1 MLIEKLQRGID
12 FTNHEKLIAEFIL
25 QYPDT
30 FQQMNCEEL
39 GKATFTSKSTVVRL
53 CKKLSVT
60 GYQEL
65 KKILFFEFKE
75 NRKIEINETHLMINE
90 SSTCRDIIDK
100 LPEIY
105 KESIEEVNLYN
116 SSNLFTRILNRMSR
130 MNQIDFYGTGFGYT
144 LLEAG
149 SQKFNT
155 LGIESKAYNTLN
167 ERYLLANS
175 KKIKSMAFVM
185 TFSGNNPLAIHEAEV
200 LKRLGVYVIGIVGPL
215 ADEIVKSCDEV
226 IRLPLRAM
234 QTGMEGILI
243 NQCISYIMDIF
254 VAGMLVNDYEQIMSQ
269 EHIRNFDYDKEVPL
283 DTKVSKMNSIS
294 KK

>member
-12 FTNHEKLIAEFIL
+12 FTNHEKLLAEYIL
-25 QYPDT
+25 KHPDT

-65 KKILFFEFKE
+65 KKILFFEWKE
-75 NRKIEINETHLMINE
+75 NETVKTCKHAMMINE

-105 KESIEEVNLYN
+105 KELMEEVNLYN
-116 SSNLFTRILNRMSR
+116 SSNLFTRILNRMSK

-144 LLEAG
+144 LLEG
-149 SQKFNT
+149 VSQKLNT
-155 LGIESKAYNTLN
+155 LGIEGKAYNTLN
-167 ERYLLANS
+167 ERYLVANC
-175 KKIKSMAFVM
+175 KKIKILAFVM

-200 LKRLGVYVIGIVGPL
+200 LKRLGVYVVGIVGPL
-215 ADEIVKSCDEV
+215 ADEILKNCDEV
-226 IRLPLRAM
+226 IRLPLKAM
-234 QTGMEGILI
+234 QSGMDGILI

-269 EHIRNFDYDKEVPL
+269 EHIINFDYDKEVSF
-283 DTKVSKMNSIS
+283 DTKVSKMSNIL